1 MSVVRSNFEIDFD
14 LCRGRTFVRTHSYQL
29 LALIDVLVEGGLTIS
44 DRGVL
49 DNGDLYCTVSNRKP
63 VKRAAPKTRMNKVI
77 GIEITVGH
85 AIDLGLEFEQGHL
98 HYYCLCEEHGSCVG
112 HRTRRDAEE
121 WAAAPWDWCD
131 ECFEEREAM
140 S

>member
-1 MSVVRSNFEIDFD
+1 MSLLPSKTAE
-14 LCRGRTFVRTHSYQL
+14 LCRGRTFVRSHSSEL
-29 LALIDVLVEGGLTIS
+29 LALIDVFVEAGLTIS

-85 AIDLGLEFEQGHL
+85 ALDLGLEFEQGHV

-121 WAAAPWDWCD
+121 WAAAPWEWCD